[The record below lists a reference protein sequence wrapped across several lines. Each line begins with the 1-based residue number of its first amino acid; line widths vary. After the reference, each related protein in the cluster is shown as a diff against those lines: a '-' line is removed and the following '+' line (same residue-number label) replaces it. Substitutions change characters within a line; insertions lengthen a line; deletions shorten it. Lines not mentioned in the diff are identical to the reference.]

1 MNWNWLNWT
10 LARDI
15 VQIAILY
22 FAIYTILKAARG
34 SRFGQVLTGVGILFG
49 VSIAFTYLFHF
60 DVVSS
65 ITAFTSAILFASSV

>member
-22 FAIYTILKAARG
+22 FAIYAILKAAPDW
-34 SRFGQVLTGVGILFG
+34 IE
-49 VSIAFTYLFHF
+49 Y
-60 DVVSS
+60 
-65 ITAFTSAILFASSV
+65 